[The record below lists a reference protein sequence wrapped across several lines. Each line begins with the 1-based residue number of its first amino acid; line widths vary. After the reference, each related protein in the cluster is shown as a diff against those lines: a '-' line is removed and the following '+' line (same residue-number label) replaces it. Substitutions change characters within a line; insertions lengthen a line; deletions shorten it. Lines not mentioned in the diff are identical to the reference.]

1 MLGYFSEGVDEM
13 ACFIIDSEGSVAI
26 TRVKEGENSRDMRP
40 WPAPRSRR
48 REEGPRW

>member
-13 ACFIIDSEGSVAI
+13 ACFIIDPEGSVAI
-26 TRVKEGENSRDMRP
+26 TRVKLGENSRDMRP
-40 WPAPRSRR
+40 CPAPRSRR